1 MFKVNRS
8 IYVQNQTGKG
18 LEKKRANIRCNRN
31 SMEMYNFHTHYTL
44 HVTSVLCEY
53 NNREGEV
60 KELILNVESGSITG
74 VTCGRRDAL

>member
-1 MFKVNRS
+1 
-8 IYVQNQTGKG
+8 
-18 LEKKRANIRCNRN
+18 
-31 SMEMYNFHTHYTL
+31 MEMYNFHTHYTL

-74 VTCGRRDAL
+74 VTCGRRDALWYDACLPITPSLGAL